1 MSIYSASVKWLNYHH
16 LYYFWTV
23 ARLGTI
29 SAACEELSLAQP
41 TISAQL
47 RTLERSIG
55 HKLFRQVGRT
65 LEMTE
70 SGRIAYRYAND
81 IFTLGR
87 EMVDTLDGRPVGSR
101 ARLRIGVADVLP
113 KTIVARI
120 LQPVTAGEE
129 GVHLLCYEGKPA
141 ELLAKLS
148 LHELDVVLSDQPAG
162 AEGGI
167 HAYNHQLGECGIAV
181 FGPQADA
188 RNYTRDFPQSL
199 DGAPFVL
206 PTENTSL
213 RRMLDHWLERHEI
226 HPQVLAEFE
235 DSALLKAFVRVQG
248 ALFAAPA
255 AMSPEI
261 ADLYGVKAIGELP
274 GLAERFYA
282 ISLER
287 RIKHP
292 AVAALLDWAHDE
304 IFI

>member
-1 MSIYSASVKWLNYHH
+1 M
-16 LYYFWTV
+16 
-23 ARLGTI
+23 
-29 SAACEELSLAQP
+29 
-41 TISAQL
+41 
-47 RTLERSIG
+47 
-55 HKLFRQVGRT
+55 
-65 LEMTE
+65 
-70 SGRIAYRYAND
+70 
-81 IFTLGR
+81 
-87 EMVDTLDGRPVGSR
+87 
-101 ARLRIGVADVLP
+101 LP

-120 LQPVTAGEE
+120 LQPVTKGDE

-162 AEGGI
+162 AEGSV
-167 HAYNHQLGECGIAV
+167 HAYSHQLGECGVAV
-181 FGPQADA
+181 FGPQNEA
-188 RNYTRDFPQSL
+188 RNYLRDFPQSL

-213 RRMLDHWLERHEI
+213 RRMLDQWLDRNEI

-255 AMSPEI
+255 AMNPEI
-261 ADLYGVKAIGELP
+261 ADLYGVKAIGELA
-274 GLAERFYA
+274 GMTERFYA

-287 RIKHP
+287 RVRHP

-304 IFI
+304 IFVN

>member
-1 MSIYSASVKWLNYHH
+1 MKWLNYHH

-29 SAACEELSLAQP
+29 SAACEELDLAQP

-55 HKLFRQVGRT
+55 HKLFQQVGRT

-70 SGRIAYRYAND
+70 AGRIAYRYAND

-87 EMVDTLDGRPVGSR
+87 ELVDTLDGRPVGSR
-101 ARLRIGVADVLP
+101 ARLRIGVADGLP
-113 KTIVARI
+113 TTIVAQI
-120 LQPVTAGEE
+120 LQPITSGEAAE

-141 ELLAKLS
+141 ELLARLS
-148 LHELDVVLSDQPAG
+148 LHELDVVLSDQPA
-162 AEGGI
+162 AADSTV
-167 HAYNHQLGECGIAV
+167 HAYTHQLGECGVSV
-181 FGPQADA
+181 FGPTDEA
-188 RNYTRDFPQSL
+188 RDYARGFPQSL

-213 RRMLDHWLERHEI
+213 RRMLDHWFERNESR
-226 HPQVLAEFE
+226 PQVLAEFE
-235 DSALLKAFVRVQG
+235 DSALLKAFVRVQK
-248 ALFAAPA
+248 ALFPAPS
-255 AMSPEI
+255 AMGDEI
-261 ADLYGVKAIGELP
+261 ADLYGVRPLGELP
-274 GLAERFYA
+274 GLTERFYA

-292 AVAALLDWAHDE
+292 IVVKLLDWAHDE
-304 IFI
+304 IFA